1 MAGISRSADART
13 TGSAQA
19 ISDSLMRAVLFVLV
33 LALGSLLFALALLPA
48 AGAAGRAVGEL
59 ADDFEEIGQ
68 DVDLAFPRI
77 PERSTIYAA
86 DGSELATLYLDENRK
101 IVRLEQVNQLAKDAV
116 LAIEDARFYEHP
128 GLDVQGILRALVRNI
143 GAGEITQGAS
153 TITQQLA
160 RNVFSAI
167 GTEETLVRKLHEARV
182 AMRLEEVYSKD
193 EILELYLN
201 EVYFGRGV
209 YGIGTAAEYYFGT
222 KAGKLTLPQAATLA
236 GLISSPETYSPV
248 NDKQAA
254 IDRRNVVIDR
264 MVKLGM
270 VTLAEGEEA
279 KAQPLG
285 LHITEIGNEQ
295 ARFPFFVQYLK
306 RQILQDER
314 FGKTQRARVKTLF
327 QGGLK
332 IYTTLDPHLQRRGD
346 EIVRGRFG
354 TDAKGP
360 TSAIAAVDTQTGAI
374 LSLVSGTDFQE
385 SQVNL
390 ATGQGGTGRQS
401 GSAFK
406 PFTLVAAFEQGIPVG
421 KTYKAQSGQ
430 IVDCTPYG
438 PPNYRAVNAGDG
450 GGSGFVDLRTA
461 TAQSINAV
469 FVQLAID
476 VGAPAIVDAAQRM
489 GIESPLQPFCSITLG
504 TSEVTPLEMA
514 NAFGTLANE
523 GIHCEPFA
531 ITRVEGPSGRI
542 LAKEK
547 RGECEQTIDPE
558 IAAKVA
564 GLLRLVV
571 TDGTGTAANLSPW
584 PVFGKTG
591 TTNDSADVWFTGC
604 TAQIC
609 AATWVGH
616 PNGRIAMPGAYGGT
630 VAAPIW
636 RDFMAFAMRG
646 LPAQGLPDP
655 PVPERGTVPNVVG
668 LPQAEAIDVL
678 ARANFTASVQ
688 VVESAR
694 PEGIVAEQSP
704 PGGSTVTAGG
714 TVTIGVS
721 NGRAPSTTVPNV
733 IGLTPSSAS
742 NQLRRAGFQVAVD
755 YAPVSDRAKNG
766 RVVSQSPG
774 GGARHEDGG
783 TVVIVVGRYDE
794 PPGGGSG
801 GGPGESNGDGNNG
814 NGTGGPPS
822 PSPSP
827 D

>member
-1 MAGISRSADART
+1 MGREQTFPDA
-13 TGSAQA
+13 
-19 ISDSLMRAVLFVLV
+19 LMRAVLFVVV
-33 LALGSLLFALALLPA
+33 LGLGALLFALALLPA
-48 AGAAGRAVGEL
+48 AGAAGRVVGEF
-59 ADDFEEIGQ
+59 ADEFEEIGA

-86 DGSELATLYLDENRK
+86 DGSVLATLYLDENRK
-101 IVRLEQVNQLAKDAV
+101 IIRLGQVNQMARDAV

-128 GLDVQGILRALVRNI
+128 GLDVQGIFRALAANLRE
-143 GAGEITQGAS
+143 GEIEQGAS

-167 GTEETLVRKLHEARV
+167 GTEQTLVRKIHEARV

-222 KAGKLTLPQAATLA
+222 KPEKLTLPQAATLA

-248 NDKQAA
+248 NDKDAA
-254 IDRRNVVIDR
+254 LSRRNVVIDR
-264 MVKLGM
+264 MIDLGM
-270 VTLAEGEEA
+270 VTEA
-279 KAQPLG
+279 DGVAAMGQPLG

-295 ARFPFFVQYLK
+295 ARFPFFVEYLK

-314 FGKTQRARVKTLF
+314 FGKTKQARIKTLF

-332 IYTTLDPHLQRRGD
+332 IYTTLDPDLQRRGD
-346 EIVRGRFG
+346 EIVRSRFG

-360 TSAIAAVDTQTGAI
+360 TSAIAAVDTETGAV

-421 KTYKAQSGQ
+421 KVYKAQSGQ

-450 GGSGFVDLRTA
+450 GGSGYVDLRTA

-476 VGAPAIVDAAQRM
+476 VGAPSIVEVAQRM
-489 GIESPLQPFCSITLG
+489 GIESPLAPFCSITLG

-514 NAFGTLANE
+514 NAFGTLAN
-523 GIHCEPFA
+523 GGVHCDPFA
-531 ITRVEGPSGRI
+531 ITRVEGHNGRVI
-542 LAKEK
+542 LKQK
-547 RGECEQTIDPE
+547 RGRCEQAIDQD
-558 IAAKVA
+558 IANKVA

-571 TDGTGTAANLSPW
+571 SEGTGTAANLGTW

-591 TTNDSADVWFTGC
+591 TTNDSADVWFSGC

-616 PNGRIAMPGAYGGT
+616 PTGRVAMPGAYGGT

-636 RDFMAFAMRG
+636 HDFMAFAMRG
-646 LPAQGLPDP
+646 LPAQGLPEP
-655 PVPERGTVPNVVG
+655 PAPEKATVPNVVG
-668 LPQAEAIDVL
+668 LTQAEAIQVL
-678 ARANFTASVQ
+678 TRANFTPSVQ
-688 VVESAR
+688 NVPSAR
-694 PEGIVAEQSP
+694 PLGIVTGQEPA
-704 PGGSTVTAGG
+704 GGSSATAGG
-714 TVTIGVS
+714 TVVIRVS
-721 NGRAPSTTVPNV
+721 NGRPPSVKVPNV
-733 IGLTPSSAS
+733 IGLTPQSAS
-742 NQLRRAGFQVAVD
+742 NQLRAAGFQVEVE
-755 YAPVSDRAKNG
+755 YATTKDASKNG
-766 RVVSQSPG
+766 KVIAQAPG
-774 GGARHEDGG
+774 AGAELDEGA
-783 TVVIVVGRYDE
+783 TVAIVVGRYQAP
-794 PPGGGSG
+794 PPGNSG
-801 GGPGESNGDGNNG
+801 GGEGNDNGNNG
-814 NGTGGPPS
+814 NGQGPPS
-822 PSPSP
+822 PDPSPS
-827 D
+827 